1 MRQESTAEAVIEPF
15 AIRMSI
21 EMGEM
26 ILTEAGVWMEMPG
39 LGWYQLGF
47 TAAELT
53 MSREQFMAL
62 EWGGDL
68 DDLPNIPPW
77 PSQILFMP
85 DQASLP
91 LVEGGLT
98 PAGRDSLNGIP
109 CQQYNIVT
117 DYSEVDET
125 MLAGWTNHED
135 WSNLS

>member
-91 LVEGGLT
+91 PGGRRANPGRPGQPEWHPL
-98 PAGRDSLNGIP
+98 PAIQHCHRL
-109 CQQYNIVT
+109 Q
-117 DYSEVDET
+117 
-125 MLAGWTNHED
+125 
-135 WSNLS
+135 